1 MREVRIALL
10 DADVNFKVVKEFTK
24 AVTEK
29 AVGIETLR
37 AVRPAQQIVKI
48 VYDEL
53 VRMMG
58 GTAAEFHLAPK
69 QLQVI
74 LLLGL
79 QGSGKTTFA
88 GKLARYCQRQGF
100 KPMLVACDIYRPAA
114 IRQLHVVGEA
124 IGVPAF
130 DLGTERPVVEIA
142 REAIAAAPSM
152 GCDLLI
158 LDTAGRLHVDEV
170 KMEELVQLKK
180 ATAPKYTFLVADA
193 MTGQDAVNS
202 AASFHQ
208 GVGIDGVCLTKIDG
222 DARGGAALSI
232 RAVTQRPIC
241 FVGTGERPEDL
252 EFFHPDRVASRILGM
267 GDVLSLVEKA
277 QETIDQSE
285 ALELQ
290 RKLKREEFSLQD
302 FLDQM
307 KKVKKMGSL
316 TSIIKMIPGMN
327 AAAKDMEI
335 DDDAFKPMEAI
346 INSMTPKERG
356 NVDMINGVRRKR
368 IARGSGTDPADV
380 NSLLKEF
387 RQMRKLMSQMMRG
400 GLGAR
405 GGALAHAGAGAG
417 AGGFN
422 HGSGAL
428 GAKMKPK
435 HRRKRKTR
443 KDKKRR

>member
-1 MREVRIALL
+1 G
-10 DADVNFKVVKEFTK
+10 K
-24 AVTEK
+24 
-29 AVGIETLR
+29 GET
-37 AVRPAQQIVKI
+37 P
-48 VYDEL
+48 E
-53 VRMMG
+53 
-58 GTAAEFHLAPK
+58 
-69 QLQVI
+69 
-74 LLLGL
+74 
-79 QGSGKTTFA
+79 
-88 GKLARYCQRQGF
+88 AR
-100 KPMLVACDIYRPAA
+100 
-114 IRQLHVVGEA
+114 
-124 IGVPAF
+124 
-130 DLGTERPVVEIA
+130 
-142 REAIAAAPSM
+142 
-152 GCDLLI
+152 
-158 LDTAGRLHVDEV
+158 
-170 KMEELVQLKK
+170 
-180 ATAPKYTFLVADA
+180 
-193 MTGQDAVNS
+193 
-202 AASFHQ
+202 
-208 GVGIDGVCLTKIDG
+208 
-222 DARGGAALSI
+222 
-232 RAVTQRPIC
+232 
-241 FVGTGERPEDL
+241 

-368 IARGSGTDPADV
+368 IAKGSGTNPADV

-428 GAKMKPK
+428 GSKMKPK